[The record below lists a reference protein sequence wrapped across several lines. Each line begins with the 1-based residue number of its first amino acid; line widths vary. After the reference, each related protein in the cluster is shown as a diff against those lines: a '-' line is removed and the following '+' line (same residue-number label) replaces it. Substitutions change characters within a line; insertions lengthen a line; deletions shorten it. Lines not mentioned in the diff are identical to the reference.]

1 MRRHYFNN
9 SETGYFKQE
18 RPSAPN
24 ALSAMGGLY
33 IKMATSIMFNAVHK
47 VTVIGIF
54 FVCRSIYGARH
65 DEEYI
70 H

>member
-33 IKMATSIMFNAVHK
+33 IKMATSIMLMQFIK
-47 VTVIGIF
+47 
-54 FVCRSIYGARH
+54 
-65 DEEYI
+65 
-70 H
+70 